1 MKRKKLILFAILLL
15 GLGPTGLKAQ
25 NQLNVKEKAG
35 KVTSF
40 ALSGIQK
47 LTFPSGNM
55 EVKKT
60 DGSSASFALNDIRYL
75 TFSPITTDAK
85 SLDSKREST
94 FSLYPNP
101 VTNEFQLSYESIEA
115 RTLNVEIIDLQGR
128 VLLRQTINS
137 QYGANHNRI
146 SVSQLQK
153 GLYICRLQNGNK
165 YETIKFLKN

>member
-60 DGSSASFALNDIRYL
+60 DGSSASFALNDIRNL
-75 TFSPITTDAK
+75 TFSPVTTDLK
-85 SLDSKREST
+85 TLDSKREGT

-137 QYGANHNRI
+137 QYGTNHNRI

-153 GLYICRLQNGNK
+153 GLYICRLRNDYK